1 MIFHSQRCVARR
13 VVSVLCR
20 FSHNSKMAALPTAAK
35 GGPGGGLKR
44 AAIIIVGDEIL
55 KGETQVFT
63 TTANPGKTEKYRNI
77 VICRGKLTTK
87 NFLSVVCSFI
97 L

>member
-13 VVSVLCR
+13 AVSVLCR
-20 FSHNSKMAALPTAAK
+20 FSHNSKMAAMPTAAK
-35 GGPGGGLKR
+35 KEAGGLKR

-63 TTANPGKTEKYRNI
+63 TLAILVNGKKHRNI
-77 VICRGKLTTK
+77 VICTGKLTTK
-87 NFLSVVCSFI
+87 IFLCVLCSFI